1 MTTTSTKSATDAK
14 LTALESLKSS
24 TMTET
29 SVRSPPPT
37 ATTSTTVTPSSNGSL
52 PTSTTST
59 TTPTTAATPALERV
73 NGPSKRTIV
82 RRQTALG
89 LIPCNESRRGSLGK
103 ESLIKE
109 ARRGSAALI
118 DIKSG
123 SPVSCEKQDPWLFCK
138 SGYKIPIQ
146 PQERRQYWKLPG
158 VP

>member
-14 LTALESLKSS
+14 LTAIESLKSS
-24 TMTET
+24 AMTET
-29 SVRSPPPT
+29 SVRSPTPT

-52 PTSTTST
+52 PTS

-118 DIKSG
+118 DIKPG

-138 SGYKIPIQ
+138 S
-146 PQERRQYWKLPG
+146 
-158 VP
+158 V